1 VQETIEHR
9 GILKVIEDKK
19 LQVMILSKSAC
30 LSCKVNASCSVSDM
44 KEKIIEVAKTKENFK
59 IGEEVKVF
67 YEKNLGFKAL
77 FFSYVL
83 PFFILFMT
91 LIITSFFTKNELIT
105 GLFSLGILFPYYFII
120 YLLKDKFKKTFI
132 FHIKKI

>member
-1 VQETIEHR
+1 MQETIEHR
-9 GILKVIEDKK
+9 GILRLIDDKK

-30 LSCKVNASCSVSDM
+30 LSCKANASCSVSDM

-83 PFFILFMT
+83 PFFVLFMT
-91 LIITSFFTKNELIT
+91 LIITSFFIKNELIT

-120 YLLKDKFKKTFI
+120 YLLKDKFKKTFT